1 MVIASMESGRA
12 TLPPRFRGFTETA
25 SGTRPIGEEPARD
38 LSCERGLERGGGPF
52 GEDTQRDQGCSRS
65 GGRSAPGPP
74 GAPMISLDRPAWPRP
89 SAAESD
95 IQPLAKAPLETES
108 SFYGRYAWCLDVFPT
123 VRDVTRRLQDELSR
137 QGEALKDWQRQE
149 VALNAFMLSC
159 AVADAVDDFTAGESF
174 DFSPAAVLP
183 GMRALTSAVER
194 GLDAWRWYRAPGQ
207 ADLRRWRAAW
217 GAAQVE
223 FLQAWLSDR
232 DGESAALASRGTAL
246 PRLLYHDLPEALL

>member
-1 MVIASMESGRA
+1 
-12 TLPPRFRGFTETA
+12 
-25 SGTRPIGEEPARD
+25 
-38 LSCERGLERGGGPF
+38 
-52 GEDTQRDQGCSRS
+52 
-65 GGRSAPGPP
+65 
-74 GAPMISLDRPAWPRP
+74 MISLDRPAWPRP

-194 GLDAWRWYRAPGQ
+194 GLDAWRVEVCTPRRLPAVLSEHAG
-207 ADLRRWRAAW
+207 AIVERLRGRTAA
-217 GAAQVE
+217 AAFAQRHH
-223 FLQAWLSDR
+223 A
-232 DGESAALASRGTAL
+232 GTATDHIGRY
-246 PRLLYHDLPEALL
+246 RLLAERGVRTVFVSLPDLDGPDDVLRLAPVAAAFA